1 MRDAQAQWLTRGVR
15 RAPLWLTDWAMRCL
29 MVCAV
34 LLGGFMPAQSARAQE
49 GSELKPITLSQAQRS
64 LGYCADAQ
72 APKAVHLPD
81 DWRAEGLATPA
92 LACYRF
98 SLKLLAAP
106 HEAWGLRLDRLPG
119 NHRVWVNGVMIS
131 TRQMSG
137 EQSTSLGTLAYLFEL
152 PAGAL
157 HAGENTIEVDMR
169 MGWFRKPGV
178 SPLQAGPLEL
188 MVAPFESWH
197 WWTQEVPTFVNLSA
211 AGMAIFL
218 LLAWRIRQQDIH
230 FQAFG
235 ALMLVISVRNAA
247 YFMESASLP
256 AQLVDWL
263 FFSAQSVAT
272 YHLAIF
278 GLHYA
283 GMDPKRVI
291 WPLRFVGF
299 GLPLL
304 ALAGFAYGQLQ
315 QLRVVAFPAML
326 ICGTWVVVLVV
337 KRALR
342 APWPEAI
349 PMTLGP
355 LLTMGAMGHDYLF
368 LTSVLPVT
376 AIQWSPYAAPLTFL
390 GYAYTLMRQA
400 VQHMNMAEQLNVTL
414 EQRVED
420 RTRALESANSSKT
433 RFLAAASHDLRQP
446 TAAIGLLVSLL
457 RQQPGNATDSREIIN
472 MLDEAV
478 ASMESLLVGLLDI
491 SRLDAGAVQPQFQSV
506 ALHDLFQAVKVH
518 EQSAAEAK
526 GLRLHFRM
534 PSGQDG
540 HKLMVTTDPLLVH
553 SVLRNLLS
561 NAIRY
566 TQKGGVLVVAR
577 RRGKR
582 RIRIQ
587 VWDTG
592 IGIAPDQIER
602 VFEEFYQVGNAAR
615 DRSRGI
621 GLGLAIVRRTAGVLG
636 EQVTVRSRLGKG
648 SVFSFELPVH
658 VVTTPKPAVAK
669 SSEQLLQGLKLWLVE
684 DDVLLRRTM
693 TELLQ
698 SWGAQVRAWSDG
710 EALQGDM
717 NLRAGLDRDAAPDI
731 LLTDYRLPGVDGLA
745 LCQLV
750 SAHWSVLGHNVR
762 TLVISGDTDPG
773 EIARLSASGVNLLSK
788 PFRSERLQERL
799 LALMP
804 PGQTPFF
811 TPSPKA

>member
-1 MRDAQAQWLTRGVR
+1 
-15 RAPLWLTDWAMRCL
+15 
-29 MVCAV
+29 
-34 LLGGFMPAQSARAQE
+34 
-49 GSELKPITLSQAQRS
+49 
-64 LGYCADAQ
+64 
-72 APKAVHLPD
+72 
-81 DWRAEGLATPA
+81 
-92 LACYRF
+92 
-98 SLKLLAAP
+98 
-106 HEAWGLRLDRLPG
+106 
-119 NHRVWVNGVMIS
+119 VMIS

-137 EQSTSLGTLAYLFEL
+137 DESTSLGTLPYLFEV
-152 PAGAL
+152 PAGVL
-157 HAGENTIEVDMR
+157 HAGDNAIEIDMR

-178 SPLQAGPLEL
+178 SPMQAGPLER
-188 MVAPFESWH
+188 MISPFERWH
-197 WWTQEVPTFVNLSA
+197 WWTQEVPSFVNLSA

-256 AQLVDWL
+256 GQVVDWL
-263 FFSAQSVAT
+263 FYSAQSLAT

-315 QLRVVAFPAML
+315 PLRVVSFPAML
-326 ICGTWVVVLVV
+326 ICGIWVVALVV
-337 KRALR
+337 RRAMR

-355 LLTMGAMGHDYLF
+355 LLTMTSMGHDYLF
-368 LTSVLPVT
+368 LTPVLPT
-376 AIQWSPYAAPLTFL
+376 TDIQWSPYAAPLTFL

-414 EQRVED
+414 EQRVQE
-420 RTRALESANSSKT
+420 RTRALEAANSSKT

-457 RQQPGNATDSREIIN
+457 RQQPANASDSREIIN

-526 GLRLHFRM
+526 GLRLHFRL
-534 PSGQDG
+534 PSGLEG

-577 RRGKR
+577 RKGKR

-602 VFEEFYQVGNAAR
+602 IFEEFYQVGNAAR

-658 VVTTPKPAVAK
+658 VASATRPVVAR
-669 SSEQLLQGLKLWLVE
+669 SSEQPLQGLRLWLVE
-684 DDVLLRRTM
+684 DDLLLRRTM

-717 NLRAGLDRDAAPDI
+717 NLRAGLDLDTAPDI
-731 LLTDYRLPGVDGLA
+731 LLTDYRLPGMDGLA
-745 LCQLV
+745 LCQV
-750 SAHWSVLGHNVR
+750 VTTHWSVLNHTVR
-762 TLVISGDTDPG
+762 SLVISGDTDPG

-799 LALMP
+799 LALMLP
-804 PGQTPFF
+804 AGPTDFF
-811 TPSPKA
+811 TT

>member
-1 MRDAQAQWLTRGVR
+1 V
-15 RAPLWLTDWAMRCL
+15 
-29 MVCAV
+29 
-34 LLGGFMPAQSARAQE
+34 
-49 GSELKPITLSQAQRS
+49 
-64 LGYCADAQ
+64 
-72 APKAVHLPD
+72 
-81 DWRAEGLATPA
+81 
-92 LACYRF
+92 
-98 SLKLLAAP
+98 
-106 HEAWGLRLDRLPG
+106 
-119 NHRVWVNGVMIS
+119 
-131 TRQMSG
+131 
-137 EQSTSLGTLAYLFEL
+137 
-152 PAGAL
+152 
-157 HAGENTIEVDMR
+157 
-169 MGWFRKPGV
+169 V
-178 SPLQAGPLEL
+178 S
-188 MVAPFESWH
+188 
-197 WWTQEVPTFVNLSA
+197 
-211 AGMAIFL
+211 
-218 LLAWRIRQQDIH
+218 
-230 FQAFG
+230 
-235 ALMLVISVRNAA
+235 
-247 YFMESASLP
+247 
-256 AQLVDWL
+256 
-263 FFSAQSVAT
+263 
-272 YHLAIF
+272 
-278 GLHYA
+278 
-283 GMDPKRVI
+283 
-291 WPLRFVGF
+291 
-299 GLPLL
+299 
-304 ALAGFAYGQLQ
+304 
-315 QLRVVAFPAML
+315 FPAML
-326 ICGTWVVVLVV
+326 ICGIWVVALVV
-337 KRALR
+337 RRAMR

-355 LLTMGAMGHDYLF
+355 LLTMTSMGHDYLF
-368 LTSVLPVT
+368 LTPVLPT
-376 AIQWSPYAAPLTFL
+376 TDIQWSPYAAPLTFL

-414 EQRVED
+414 EQRVQE
-420 RTRALESANSSKT
+420 RTRALEAANSSKT

-457 RQQPGNATDSREIIN
+457 RQQPANASDSREIIN

-526 GLRLHFRM
+526 GLRLHFRL
-534 PSGQDG
+534 PSGLEG

-577 RRGKR
+577 RKGKR

-602 VFEEFYQVGNAAR
+602 IFEEFYQVGNAAR

-658 VVTTPKPAVAK
+658 VASATRPVVAR
-669 SSEQLLQGLKLWLVE
+669 SSEQPLQGLRLWLVE
-684 DDVLLRRTM
+684 DDLLLRRTM

-717 NLRAGLDRDAAPDI
+717 NLRAGLDLDTAPDI
-731 LLTDYRLPGVDGLA
+731 LLTDYRLPGMDGLA
-745 LCQLV
+745 LCQV
-750 SAHWSVLGHNVR
+750 VTTHWSVLNHTVR
-762 TLVISGDTDPG
+762 SLVISGDTDPG

-799 LALMP
+799 LALMLP
-804 PGQTPFF
+804 AGPTDFF
-811 TPSPKA
+811 TT